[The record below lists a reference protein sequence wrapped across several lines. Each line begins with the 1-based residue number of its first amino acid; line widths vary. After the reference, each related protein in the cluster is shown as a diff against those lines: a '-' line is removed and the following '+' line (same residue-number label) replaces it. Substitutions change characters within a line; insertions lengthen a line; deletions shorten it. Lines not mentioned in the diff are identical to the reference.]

1 MNWLVA
7 LLLSYL
13 LGAIPTSFWV
23 GRAFHG
29 VDLRHEGSG
38 NLGATNTFR
47 VLGWKAA
54 LPVVLFDVFK
64 GFAPVAF
71 ASALVEPAR
80 VPDLLRAGDLLGLSV
95 LCGLVAVI
103 GHVFSVFVAFRGGK
117 GVATS
122 AGLFLAMAPAAVGL
136 GLLVFIAVVWS
147 TRIVSLGSIASAV
160 LLPLL
165 IWLTPHR
172 GGSGL
177 VLFSV
182 ALASF
187 VVWAH
192 RANVARLMRGEEN
205 RFGRTS

>member
-1 MNWLVA
+1 MTWLFA
-7 LLLSYL
+7 LPLSYL
-13 LGAIPTSFWV
+13 IGAIPTSFWV

-71 ASALVEPAR
+71 ATAVVDQAGVPA
-80 VPDLLRAGDLLGLSV
+80 VLRANDLLGLSV
-95 LCGLVAVI
+95 LCGLLAVI
-103 GHVFSVFVAFRGGK
+103 GHVFSVFVGFRGGK

-122 AGLFLAMAPAAVGL
+122 AGLFLALAPAAVGL
-136 GLLVFIAVVWS
+136 GLLVFIAVVRS
-147 TRIVSLGSIASAV
+147 TRIVSLGSIASAG

-172 GGSGL
+172 GGSAL
-177 VLFSV
+177 VMFSV
-182 ALASF
+182 ALATF

-192 RANVARLMRGEEN
+192 RANIARLVRGEEN
-205 RFGRTS
+205 RFGRGS